1 VPFITRKRSR
11 GIDRAPH
18 RRHALRF
25 PRPVTAAFAAAF
37 FSLALAACGGHDGN
51 AGPVP
56 AAGTTVTTLSNRAD
70 LVSGGSALVEVKVP
84 AMVAATSLKVDRDG
98 TDITPL
104 FVTRADGR
112 IVGLVT
118 GLINGNNTITA
129 SSTSNT
135 FQGARLVI
143 TNHPQGGPVLLASQ
157 TTPWVCATPVAAP
170 AVGNTPAT
178 NASGL
183 STAATDAQCNIA
195 TEFTLW
201 YRTLTPVSVN
211 NGADG
216 NCVFVLPDQTA
227 ATPAFSCLQPYV
239 AGTTPAAA
247 VAATTTSAGVTL
259 PYIVRVERGTINRG
273 IYDIAVLF
281 DPTKPAWTANT
292 PQPQWN
298 GKVLYTYGASTGQP
312 RQQFRSEQNW
322 AVGGI
327 TGINDDTALR
337 LGFMTVD
344 NSITDSLYN
353 SNRILV
359 AETTMMMKEH
369 IVDTYGEIKFT
380 MANGCSGGSIQQN
393 TVSTIYPGLLDGI
406 QPSCDYADSIT
417 TGIEVS
423 DCVLLTNAYVTPEW
437 AALMA
442 GLTPAQVNAKK
453 AAVNGH
459 RDQTGCA
466 GWSNSF
472 GFNNKSGNYTRYTV
486 DPVTGAISST
496 ASDMVVRNNCR
507 LPAALVYDPVTNPTG
522 TRCGDPDLAAAV
534 WGTTTG
540 LPGGSS
546 LRALSTNDNVGVQYG
561 LKALL
566 NGAITSEEFV
576 VLNEKIGGTDADSN
590 LVASRSA
597 ADAAALPI
605 AYKAGIVSNG
615 KNLGKVAIIDSRGYD
630 EGPGGTDIHYNWRSF
645 SERARLDADSGSH
658 DNQVIWRYVGFGASG
673 LLPAGPV
680 QMAAVT
686 TKSFTTLDAWLTS
699 LMASA
704 PKASLNAAR
713 TQAQVIAAKPAA
725 AIDFCYLSTDF
736 NFTTPITV
744 KANCDADAKLAY
756 FSSPHQVAGGPQ
768 TENVLKCQLKPLL
781 FTDYVGV
788 TFSAAQQARLN
799 AVFAGGVCD
808 WSKPGVGQQDPIS
821 PLTFTAGPGGV
832 LLPAAPTSTAT

>member
-1 VPFITRKRSR
+1 MKFSRS
-11 GIDRAPH
+11 
-18 RRHALRF
+18 
-25 PRPVTAAFAAAF
+25 VTAAFATAF
-37 FSLALAACGGHDGN
+37 FSLVLSACGGN
-51 AGPVP
+51 NNYGPGP
-56 AAGTTVTTLSNRAD
+56 ASGTTVTTLSNRAD

-157 TTPWVCATPVAAP
+157 TTPWVCATPVATP

-227 ATPAFSCLQPYV
+227 ATPAFSCLQPY
-239 AGTTPAAA
+239 ATGTTPAAT

-353 SNRILV
+353 SNRVLV

-486 DPVTGAISST
+486 DPVTGAISFT

-561 LKALL
+561 LKAFLT
-566 NGAITSEEFV
+566 GAITSEEFV

-744 KANCDADAKLAY
+744 KATCDADAKLAY

-781 FTDYVGV
+781 FTDYIGV

-808 WSKPGVGQQDPIS
+808 WSKPGAGQQDPVS

-832 LLPAAPTSTAT
+832 PLPAAPTSTAT